1 MKLQSLYASRV
12 IRLEQFKFTNMSSY
26 SFSSTSF
33 SSSETR
39 NGTTTSHS
47 YTEEQRSDP
56 QGTTVHST
64 TQNDPNA
71 PAVQEVR
78 YFDAG
83 GHEIPAERAA
93 HRGLEGAPRADDSSR
108 RIEDVSDQDRRESDV
123 DRLYRE
129 RMEDEYA
136 KREGGA

>member
-1 MKLQSLYASRV
+1 
-12 IRLEQFKFTNMSSY
+12 MSSY
-26 SFSSTSF
+26 SFSSTTF
-33 SSSETR
+33 SSSQTS
-39 NGTTTSHS
+39 NGRTTNQS
-47 YTEEQRSDP
+47 YSEEQHSNP
-56 QGTTVHST
+56 QGTTVRST
-64 TQNDPNA
+64 TQDDPNA
-71 PAVQEVR
+71 PPVQELR

-93 HRGLEGAPRADDSSR
+93 HRGLGGAAPSGDSSR
-108 RIEDVSDQDRRESDV
+108 RIEDVGDQGRHDRNV

>member
-1 MKLQSLYASRV
+1 
-12 IRLEQFKFTNMSSY
+12 MSSY

-33 SSSETR
+33 SSSATR
-39 NGTTTSHS
+39 NGRTTGQA
-47 YTEEQRSDP
+47 YTEEQHSNP
-56 QGTTVHST
+56 QGTTVRST
-64 TQNDPNA
+64 RQNDPNA
-71 PAVQEVR
+71 PPVQELR

-93 HRGLEGAPRADDSSR
+93 HRGLGGAAPPGDGSR
-108 RIEDVSDQDRRESDV
+108 RIEDVSDRDTHERDV

>member
-1 MKLQSLYASRV
+1 
-12 IRLEQFKFTNMSSY
+12 MSFQ
-26 SFSSTSF
+26 SFSSTTF
-33 SSSETR
+33 SSSQTR
-39 NGTTTSHS
+39 NGSTTSHS
-47 YTEEQRSDP
+47 YTEEQHSNP
-56 QGTTVHST
+56 QGTTVRST

-71 PAVQEVR
+71 APVQETR

-93 HRGLEGAPRADDSSR
+93 HRGLGGAAPSSGSSG
-108 RIEDVSDQDRRESDV
+108 RIEDVSDQSQHERDV

>member
-1 MKLQSLYASRV
+1 MPS
-12 IRLEQFKFTNMSSY
+12 F
-26 SFSSTSF
+26 SFSSTAF

-39 NGTTTSHS
+39 NGSTTTHS
-47 YTEEQRSDP
+47 YTEERRSDP
-56 QGTTVHST
+56 SGTTVRTT
-64 TQNDPNA
+64 TQNDPDA
-71 PAVQEVR
+71 PPVQEVR

-83 GHEIPAERAA
+83 GHEVPAERAA
-93 HRGLEGAPRADDSSR
+93 HRGLGGATPSRDSSR
-108 RIEDVSDQDRRESDV
+108 RIEDVSDREKPESEV

>member
-1 MKLQSLYASRV
+1 
-12 IRLEQFKFTNMSSY
+12 MSSY
-26 SFSSTSF
+26 SFSSTMF

-39 NGTTTSHS
+39 NGRTTNYS
-47 YTEEQRSDP
+47 YTQEQRSDP
-56 QGTTVHST
+56 QGTTVRST
-64 TQNDPNA
+64 TQGDPNT

-83 GHEIPAERAA
+83 GHEVPAERAA
-93 HRGLEGAPRADDSSR
+93 HRGLGGAAPVNDSSR
-108 RIEDVSDQDRRESDV
+108 RIEDVSDHGPRESDV

>member
-1 MKLQSLYASRV
+1 
-12 IRLEQFKFTNMSSY
+12 MSSY
-26 SFSSTSF
+26 TFSSSTTF

-39 NGTTTSHS
+39 NGRTTSHS

-56 QGTTVHST
+56 QGTTVRST
-64 TQNDPNA
+64 TQNVPNA

-93 HRGLEGAPRADDSSR
+93 HRGLEGAAPANNGSNR
-108 RIEDVSDQDRRESDV
+108 RIEDVSDQDQRESEV

>member
-1 MKLQSLYASRV
+1 MPS
-12 IRLEQFKFTNMSSY
+12 F
-26 SFSSTSF
+26 SFSSTTF
-33 SSSETR
+33 SSSQTR
-39 NGTTTSHS
+39 NGTTTSRS

-56 QGTTVHST
+56 SGTTVRST
-64 TQNDPNA
+64 TQNGPNA

-83 GHEIPAERAA
+83 GHEVPAERAA
-93 HRGLEGAPRADDSSR
+93 HRGLGSAANATDINNSSR
-108 RIEDVSDQDRRESDV
+108 RIEDVSDRDQRESDV

>member
-1 MKLQSLYASRV
+1 MP
-12 IRLEQFKFTNMSSY
+12 SY

-33 SSSETR
+33 SSSQTS
-39 NGTTTSHS
+39 NGRTVNQSYSEQQHS
-47 YTEEQRSDP
+47 NP
-56 QGTTVHST
+56 HGTTVRST
-64 TQNDPNA
+64 TQNNPNA
-71 PAVQEVR
+71 PPVQELR

-83 GHEIPAERAA
+83 GREIPAERAA
-93 HRGLEGAPRADDSSR
+93 HRGLGGAAQSDNGSR
-108 RIEDVSDQDRRESDV
+108 RIEDVSDQGRHERDV

>member
-1 MKLQSLYASRV
+1 MQ
-12 IRLEQFKFTNMSSY
+12 SSY
-26 SFSSTSF
+26 SFSSTTF
-33 SSSETR
+33 SSSSAH
-39 NGTTTSHS
+39 NGTTTTNHS
-47 YTEEQRSDP
+47 YTEEQRTDP
-56 QGTTVHST
+56 SGTTVRST
-64 TQNDPNA
+64 TQNGANA

-83 GHEIPAERAA
+83 GHEVPAERAA
-93 HRGLEGAPRADDSSR
+93 HRGLGAAATADGNSNRSSR
-108 RIEDVSDQDRRESDV
+108 RIEDVSDQEQGETDV

>member
-1 MKLQSLYASRV
+1 
-12 IRLEQFKFTNMSSY
+12 MSFY
-26 SFSSTSF
+26 SFSSTTF

-39 NGTTTSHS
+39 NGRTTNQS

-56 QGTTVHST
+56 RGTTVRST
-64 TQNDPNA
+64 SQNNPNV
-71 PAVQEVR
+71 PAVQDVR
-78 YFDAG
+78 HFDAS

-93 HRGLEGAPRADDSSR
+93 HRGLAGTAAVEDRSR
-108 RIEDVSDQDRRESDV
+108 RIEDVSDHGQRDSDV

>member
-1 MKLQSLYASRV
+1 
-12 IRLEQFKFTNMSSY
+12 MSSY

-33 SSSETR
+33 SSSQTH
-39 NGTTTSHS
+39 NGRTTNRS
-47 YTEEQRSDP
+47 YTEEQHSDP
-56 QGTTVHST
+56 AGTAVRT
-64 TQNDPNA
+64 THQDGRGA

-83 GHEIPAERAA
+83 GREIPAERAA
-93 HRGLEGAPRADDSSR
+93 RRGLGPAAGAPGDSSSGR
-108 RIEDVSDQDRRESDV
+108 RIEDVSDRDQRQDDV
-123 DRLYRE
+123 DELYRE